1 MNKTD
6 QTSAPQC
13 NLHGLPD
20 ITPFWLGKHLLAR
33 PILLAPM
40 VGVSDVPFREVCL
53 QQGAT
58 LTIAEMLPADTA
70 MWKSEK
76 NRLRLKR
83 TAACGPEIVQIAG
96 FDPSMM
102 AEAARLNADMGAEVI
117 DINMGC
123 PAKKVLKK
131 AAGSALM
138 RDPELVEQILRA
150 VVQAVDIP
158 VTLKMR
164 TGWCRLQKN
173 GADIARI
180 AEDCGIRMISVH
192 GRTRECRF
200 VGDVEYDTIAAIKH
214 SVGIPVIANGDI
226 DSPEKAVQVLKHT
239 GADGLMIGRA
249 AQGRPWVFREIR
261 QYLEL
266 GEHASPPSAKEIS
279 LLMQDHIRALHAF
292 YGDFRGTLF
301 ARKHIDWYSTVLPG
315 GDSLKSVFMQAS
327 CVTAQQDLLHDWH
340 REHLSTLTA
349 TTAQMLNPSGLRDFS
364 VSA

>member
-1 MNKTD
+1 MNIND
-6 QTSAPQC
+6 QAPEPIR
-13 NLHGLPD
+13 NLHGLPELRS
-20 ITPFWLGKHLLAR
+20 FRLGKHLLQR

-83 TAACGPEIVQIAG
+83 STACGPEIVQIAG
-96 FDPSMM
+96 FDAGMM

-150 VVQAVDIP
+150 VVAAVDIP

-164 TGWCRLQKN
+164 TGWCRAQKN
-173 GADIARI
+173 GVDIARI
-180 AEDCGIRMISVH
+180 AEDCGITMISVH

-200 VGDVEYDTIAAIKH
+200 VGDVEYDTIAAIKQ

-249 AQGRPWVFREIR
+249 AQGRPWIFREIR
-261 QYLEL
+261 QFLEF
-266 GEHASPPSAKEIS
+266 GEHATPPSASEIS
-279 LLMQDHIRALHAF
+279 ILMQDHIRALHAF

-301 ARKHIDWYSTVLPG
+301 ARKHIDWYSKALPG
-315 GDSLKSVFMQAS
+315 GDLLKSSFM
-327 CVTAQQDLLHDWH
+327 TADSVESQQELLHNWH
-340 REHLSTLTA
+340 RENLSTLMSCAAHT
-349 TTAQMLNPSGLRDFS
+349 NN
-364 VSA
+364 

>member
-1 MNKTD
+1 MNIND
-6 QTSAPQC
+6 QAPEPIR
-13 NLHGLPD
+13 NLHGLPELR
-20 ITPFWLGKHLLAR
+20 PFRLGKHLLQR

-83 TAACGPEIVQIAG
+83 STACGPEIVQIAG
-96 FDPSMM
+96 FDAGMM

-150 VVQAVDIP
+150 VVAAVDIP

-164 TGWCRLQKN
+164 TGWCRAQKN
-173 GADIARI
+173 GVDIARI
-180 AEDCGIRMISVH
+180 AEDCGITMISVH

-200 VGDVEYDTIAAIKH
+200 VGDVEYDTIAAIKQ

-249 AQGRPWVFREIR
+249 AQGRPWIFREIR
-261 QYLEL
+261 QFLEF
-266 GEHASPPSAKEIS
+266 GEHATPPSASEIS
-279 LLMQDHIRALHAF
+279 ILMQDHIRALHAF

-301 ARKHIDWYSTVLPG
+301 ARKHIDWYSKALPG
-315 GDSLKSVFMQAS
+315 GDLLKSSFM
-327 CVTAQQDLLHDWH
+327 TADSVESQQELLHHWH
-340 REHLSTLTA
+340 RENLSTLMSCAAHT
-349 TTAQMLNPSGLRDFS
+349 NN
-364 VSA
+364 

>member
-1 MNKTD
+1 MNIND
-6 QTSAPQC
+6 QAPEPIR
-13 NLHGLPD
+13 NLHGLPELR
-20 ITPFWLGKHLLAR
+20 PFRLGKHLLQR

-83 TAACGPEIVQIAG
+83 STACGPEIVQIAG
-96 FDPSMM
+96 FDAGMM

-150 VVQAVDIP
+150 VVAAVDIP

-164 TGWCRLQKN
+164 TGWCRAQKN
-173 GADIARI
+173 GVDIARI
-180 AEDCGIRMISVH
+180 AEDCGITMISVH

-200 VGDVEYDTIAAIKH
+200 VGDVEYDTIAAIKQ

-249 AQGRPWVFREIR
+249 AQGRPWIFREIH
-261 QYLEL
+261 QFLEF
-266 GEHASPPSAKEIS
+266 GEHATPPPASEIS
-279 LLMQDHIRALHAF
+279 MLMQDHIRALHAF

-301 ARKHIDWYSTVLPG
+301 ARKHIDWYSKALPG
-315 GDSLKSVFMQAS
+315 GDLLKSSFMAADNVES
-327 CVTAQQDLLHDWH
+327 QQELLQNWH
-340 REHLSTLTA
+340 RENLSTLMSCAAHT
-349 TTAQMLNPSGLRDFS
+349 NN
-364 VSA
+364 

>member
-1 MNKTD
+1 MNTTD
-6 QTSAPQC
+6 QTPGQTC
-13 NLHGLPD
+13 NPHGLPD
-20 ITPFWLGKHLLAR
+20 IKPFRLGKHLLSR
-33 PILLAPM
+33 PVLLAPM

-70 MWKSEK
+70 MWTSEK

-96 FDPSMM
+96 FDPAMM

-173 GADIARI
+173 GVDIARI

-200 VGDVEYDTIAAIKH
+200 VGDVEYDTIAAIKQ
-214 SVGIPVIANGDI
+214 SIGIPVIANGDI

-249 AQGRPWVFREIR
+249 AQGKPWIFREIH
-261 QYLEL
+261 QYLAY
-266 GEHASPPSAKEIS
+266 GRFARPPSATEIS
-279 LLMQDHIRALHAF
+279 VLMQDHVRALHAF

-301 ARKHIDWYSTVLPG
+301 ARKHIDWYSKALPG
-315 GDSLKSVFMQAS
+315 GDLLKSEFMQAD
-327 CVTAQQDLLHDWH
+327 CVTAQQDLLQNWH
-340 REHLSTLTA
+340 REQFPTRND
-349 TTAQMLNPSGLRDFS
+349 AQAPLLNQSGLRNFAQ
-364 VSA
+364 SA

>member
-1 MNKTD
+1 MNIND
-6 QTSAPQC
+6 QTPEQVC
-13 NLHGLPD
+13 NLHGLPELR
-20 ITPFWLGKHLLAR
+20 PFRLGKHLLQR

-70 MWKSEK
+70 MWTSEK

-83 TAACGPEIVQIAG
+83 STACGPEIVQIAG
-96 FDPSMM
+96 FDAGMM

-138 RDPELVEQILRA
+138 RDPDLVEQILRA
-150 VVQAVDIP
+150 VVAAVDIP

-164 TGWCRLQKN
+164 TGWCRAQKN
-173 GADIARI
+173 GVDIARI
-180 AEDCGIRMISVH
+180 AEDCGITMISVH

-200 VGDVEYDTIAAIKH
+200 VGDVEYDTIAAIKQ

-249 AQGRPWVFREIR
+249 AQGRPWIFREIR
-261 QYLEL
+261 QFLEF
-266 GEHASPPSAKEIS
+266 GEHATPPSASEIS
-279 LLMQDHIRALHAF
+279 MLMQDHIRALHAF

-301 ARKHIDWYSTVLPG
+301 ARKHIDWYSKALPG
-315 GDSLKSVFMQAS
+315 GDLLKSSFM
-327 CVTAQQDLLHDWH
+327 TADSVESQQELLHHWH
-340 REHLSTLTA
+340 RENLSTLMSCAAHT
-349 TTAQMLNPSGLRDFS
+349 NN
-364 VSA
+364 

>member
-1 MNKTD
+1 MNTID
-6 QTSAPQC
+6 QTPVSYG

-20 ITPFWLGKHLLAR
+20 ARPFRLGKHVLSR

-83 TAACGPEIVQIAG
+83 STACGPEIVQIAG
-96 FDPSMM
+96 FDADMM

-150 VVQAVDIP
+150 VVAAVDIP

-164 TGWCRLQKN
+164 TGWCRAQKN
-173 GADIARI
+173 GVDIARI
-180 AEDCGIRMISVH
+180 AEDCGISMISVH

-200 VGDVEYDTIAAIKH
+200 VGDVEYDTIAAIKQ
-214 SVGIPVIANGDI
+214 SVCIPVIANGDI
-226 DSPEKAVQVLKHT
+226 DSPEKAIQVLKHT

-249 AQGRPWVFREIR
+249 AQGRPWIFREIR
-261 QYLEL
+261 EFLDG
-266 GEHASPPSAKEIS
+266 GEHAVPPSASEIS
-279 LLMQDHIRALHAF
+279 NLMQDHIRALHAF

-301 ARKHIDWYSTVLPG
+301 ARKHIDWYSKALPG
-315 GDSLKSVFMQAS
+315 GDLLKSSFMAADS
-327 CVTAQQDLLHDWH
+327 VESQQDLLTNWH
-340 REHLSTLTA
+340 RENLS
-349 TTAQMLNPSGLRDFS
+349 MLMSCAAHTNN
-364 VSA
+364 